1 MSVSKTTVRRKC
13 LLYPR
18 VSTDEQAKEGYSL
31 ESQLE
36 ALRAHCH
43 YKKWDIIGEYGDDGK
58 TARTL
63 KRDGLQYNL
72 MLLREGD
79 ADTLL
84 VLYLDRLAR
93 NLRDLLYLFELSEV
107 QGWTIVILDLMGDTV
122 DSRSASG
129 KLMISV
135 LGAVAQ
141 FTSDLTSEKT
151 KEGMV
156 KARANG
162 KVFGDP
168 ARINGELGVRI
179 VKLYRQGFGATEI
192 ARILNGEGVPTIRRS
207 SEWRSAVI
215 RDYLVRTLGD
225 KYVSKWH
232 WRSKGL
238 ERVNKVVPLS

>member
-141 FTSDLTSEKT
+141 FTSDLRSRRAPT
-151 KEGMV
+151 
-156 KARANG
+156 AR
-162 KVFGDP
+162 
-168 ARINGELGVRI
+168 
-179 VKLYRQGFGATEI
+179 
-192 ARILNGEGVPTIRRS
+192 S
-207 SEWRSAVI
+207 
-215 RDYLVRTLGD
+215 LVTLP
-225 KYVSKWH
+225 V
-232 WRSKGL
+232 
-238 ERVNKVVPLS
+238 